1 MLDAD
6 FIQSVQSRLNTYI
19 PKPVRRVEI
28 PKPNGKTRPL
38 GIPVIWD
45 RLIQQCLL
53 QVLEPICEAKFH
65 KNNYGFRPNRSGHH
79 ALAHCYRLMQR
90 SGLSYVVD
98 IDIKGF
104 FDNVNHSKLI
114 KQMWTIGIRD
124 KHLLGMIR
132 AMLKAPILMP
142 NGLVQHPKKGTAQGG
157 VISPLLSNIV
167 LNELD
172 WWISSQ
178 WEDMPTKTK
187 SARVLDRTAEGKGLD
202 KGNKYK
208 ELRKSG
214 LKEVYIVRYAD
225 DFKLFCR
232 NLSDARKLFY
242 ATKNWLNKRLSLD
255 ISNEKSKIVNLKKH
269 SSEYLGFE
277 ISLKRKKSKNVVS
290 SNISKKAVQN
300 IKNNLKKQLVK
311 IKHPKGTLTREKAIG
326 KYNSMIVGIHG
337 YYSAATNV
345 STNCNE
351 INQGIRNII
360 DRSLDTKKDGK
371 ITNKFLAKEYGKSKQ
386 VRWLNNIPI
395 LPISYVKH
403 TKLMSLNQKI
413 SKFTEEGRQLVHEN
427 LSLNVSIIAKMLKSP
442 IRTIEYTD
450 NRISRFSAQKGKCE
464 VLKIE
469 LEIEEIHCHHI
480 VPIKHNGTD
489 KYSNLIIVHKDI
501 HTLIHLKDKEKIS
514 KLANHLDLT
523 ESQIEKINTLRNKV
537 GNSVL

>member
-1 MLDAD
+1 MNKKKITKTLRHSEYYGLIECFDDLFQLSGQKHVFTDLMSIVSSEENIKLAFRNIKKNKGSNTKGVDKKTIQHISTMLDVD
-6 FIQSVQSRLNTYI
+6 FIQSVQSKLNTYI

-38 GIPVIWD
+38 GIPTIWD

-65 KNNYGFRPNRSGHH
+65 KNNYGFRPNRSAHH

-114 KQMWTIGIRD
+114 KQMWTMGIRD

-132 AMLKAPILMP
+132 AILKSPIVMP

-242 ATKNWLNKRLSLD
+242 ATKNWLDKRLSLD
-255 ISNEKSKIVNLKKH
+255 ISNEKSKIVNLKKT
-269 SSEYLGFE
+269 F
-277 ISLKRKKSKNVVS
+277 
-290 SNISKKAVQN
+290 
-300 IKNNLKKQLVK
+300 
-311 IKHPKGTLTREKAIG
+311 
-326 KYNSMIVGIHG
+326 
-337 YYSAATNV
+337 
-345 STNCNE
+345 
-351 INQGIRNII
+351 
-360 DRSLDTKKDGK
+360 
-371 ITNKFLAKEYGKSKQ
+371 F
-386 VRWLNNIPI
+386 
-395 LPISYVKH
+395 
-403 TKLMSLNQKI
+403 
-413 SKFTEEGRQLVHEN
+413 
-427 LSLNVSIIAKMLKSP
+427 
-442 IRTIEYTD
+442 
-450 NRISRFSAQKGKCE
+450 
-464 VLKIE
+464 
-469 LEIEEIHCHHI
+469 
-480 VPIKHNGTD
+480 
-489 KYSNLIIVHKDI
+489 
-501 HTLIHLKDKEKIS
+501 
-514 KLANHLDLT
+514 
-523 ESQIEKINTLRNKV
+523 
-537 GNSVL
+537 